1 MFFVAKESFVNF
13 LNQENRNFT
22 ITFDINSREVTSF
35 WRLDNQ
41 KGKVI
46 LDTLWKNF
54 KLSLIGWENDSK
66 LLSYKGF
73 IVDDIVSEFVFTRR
87 KFDFWKTGSIDF
99 LGYDNNYIS
108 ILTEQNKKIV
118 SETCP
123 DRRSSL

>member
-1 MFFVAKESFVNF
+1 MDVFCRERELCELFK
-13 LNQENRNFT
+13 
-22 ITFDINSREVTSF
+22 SRKQKFHNHLRHKLTRSYNLCTSF

-73 IVDDIVSEFVFTRR
+73 IADDIVSEYVFTRR
-87 KFDFWKTGSIDF
+87 KFDF
-99 LGYDNNYIS
+99 
-108 ILTEQNKKIV
+108 
-118 SETCP
+118 
-123 DRRSSL
+123 